1 MLLSVTFCFGVRESI
16 GTVHSG
22 CFYASAQPAQ
32 RELPTTV
39 LISLDTRSAGSEVSF
54 IPCSGMSSTE
64 VQRHVVVF
72 SSAFG
77 QGSTLSWAGD
87 LSVEPDVAAGKTTE
101 S

>member
-1 MLLSVTFCFGVRESI
+1 MLLSVMFCFGARESI

-22 CFYASAQPAQ
+22 YFYASAQ
-32 RELPTTV
+32 RELTTTM

-54 IPCSGMSSTE
+54 IPCLGMSSTE
-64 VQRHVVVF
+64 VLRCVVVF
-72 SSAFG
+72 NSASG
-77 QGSTLSWAGD
+77 QGSTLSWAGN